1 VKYRI
6 LFITQWFDP
15 EPTPKGLVFANEL
28 GNNGFDVEV
37 VTGFPNYPTG
47 KIYPGY
53 KIKFIQRD
61 YIEGVHVT
69 RLPLYPNHS
78 VNSLGRTLNYLSF
91 AISVIIYGLFNRR
104 KYDLIY
110 VYHPPLS
117 VSVAASVIKYL
128 KKVPMVCDIQDI
140 WPDTLVAT
148 SSIRN
153 RYLIN
158 LIDMLCHYVYNISDK
173 IIVLSPGF
181 KKLIVTRGIPKDKI
195 YIIPNWAYE
204 KSILLDNIQLDK
216 SFPPKHM
223 FKILYA
229 GNVGI
234 AQRLDTVLEAAEIIT
249 KLNTRVQF
257 IILGDGVD
265 LVRLKKKASHMDLPN
280 VTFIPQVPMQ
290 EVGSYLARADVLLVS
305 LKKDPLFEITI
316 PSKTQAYMAA
326 GKPILMSVSGDA
338 SDLVVLSQCGVVSKP
353 EDPSDL
359 AKAVLDL
366 EAAGSA
372 ALDVMGLN
380 GKNYYRDELSL
391 QNGVQKFS
399 SIFIS
404 LIEK

>member
-1 VKYRI
+1 
-6 LFITQWFDP
+6 
-15 EPTPKGLVFANEL
+15 
-28 GNNGFDVEV
+28 
-37 VTGFPNYPTG
+37 
-47 KIYPGY
+47 
-53 KIKFIQRD
+53 
-61 YIEGVHVT
+61 
-69 RLPLYPNHS
+69 
-78 VNSLGRTLNYLSF
+78 
-91 AISVIIYGLFNRR
+91 
-104 KYDLIY
+104 
-110 VYHPPLS
+110 
-117 VSVAASVIKYL
+117 
-128 KKVPMVCDIQDI
+128 
-140 WPDTLVAT
+140 
-148 SSIRN
+148 
-153 RYLIN
+153 
-158 LIDMLCHYVYNISDK
+158 
-173 IIVLSPGF
+173 
-181 KKLIVTRGIPKDKI
+181 
-195 YIIPNWAYE
+195 
-204 KSILLDNIQLDK
+204 
-216 SFPPKHM
+216 M

-229 GNVGI
+229 GNVGL

-290 EVGSYLARADVLLVS
+290 EVGSYLARADVLLIS

-359 AKAVLDL
+359 AKAVLAL
-366 EAAGSA
+366 EAAGSE

-380 GKNYYRDELSL
+380 GKNYYRDELSC
-391 QNGVQKFS
+391 QNGVQKFC

>member
-1 VKYRI
+1 
-6 LFITQWFDP
+6 
-15 EPTPKGLVFANEL
+15 
-28 GNNGFDVEV
+28 
-37 VTGFPNYPTG
+37 
-47 KIYPGY
+47 
-53 KIKFIQRD
+53 
-61 YIEGVHVT
+61 
-69 RLPLYPNHS
+69 
-78 VNSLGRTLNYLSF
+78 
-91 AISVIIYGLFNRR
+91 
-104 KYDLIY
+104 
-110 VYHPPLS
+110 
-117 VSVAASVIKYL
+117 
-128 KKVPMVCDIQDI
+128 
-140 WPDTLVAT
+140 
-148 SSIRN
+148 
-153 RYLIN
+153 
-158 LIDMLCHYVYNISDK
+158 MLCHYVYNISDK